1 MRVLW
6 ITFNY
11 FPDICK
17 EVNLEESVTG
27 SWVFAYAKAVMRQN
41 PEIELGVATPY
52 KGNDFRNVE
61 INGINY
67 YLIPSKNNKL
77 YNPKLEPIWLK
88 VKEHFE
94 PQIIHIHGSE
104 YPLGLSYVRACGPKG
119 VVLSIQGLVSVIERH
134 YMGGITNIDI
144 FKNITF
150 RDIVRF
156 DSLFGQK
163 RDFLRRGT
171 FEKKLIQKISHVIG
185 RTDWDRAH
193 SWAINP
199 GIKYH
204 FCNETLRDSFYNK
217 KWKYNDCEKYSIF
230 LSQGQYPLKGLHK
243 LIRALPIIIR
253 EFPETK
259 VYIAGSDIL
268 NNRGIKISGYGL
280 YIKKILNKNKNQLVF
295 LGQLSEEQMIQRLLK
310 TNVFVCPSSIEN
322 SSMSTCEAQ
331 ITGVPTIAAY
341 VGGIPNLITHGKNG
355 LLYRFDEPELLAWEI
370 CKVFSDPQLR
380 NLISE
385 NGIIAAKERHDPKE
399 NATALN
405 NAYTEILMSL

>member
-17 EVNLEESVTG
+17 EANLKESVTG
-27 SWVFAYAKAVMRQN
+27 SWVFAYAKAVMQLN
-41 PEIELGVATPY
+41 PEIKLGVATPY
-52 KGNDFRNVE
+52 KGKVFRNVE

-134 YMGGITNIDI
+134 YMGGITNIDV

-163 RDFLRRGT
+163 RDLLRRGT
-171 FEKKLIQKISHVIG
+171 FEKELIQKISHVIG

-230 LSQGQYPLKGLHK
+230 LSQSQYPLKGLHK

-253 EFPETK
+253 EFPQTK

-268 NNRGIKISGYGL
+268 NNRGIKISGYGW
-280 YIKKILNKNKNQLVF
+280 YIKKILNKNKNHVVY
-295 LGQLSEEQMIQRLLK
+295 LGQLSELKIIERLLK
-310 TNVFVCPSSIEN
+310 TNIFVCPSSIEN
-322 SSMSTCEAQ
+322 SSLSTCEAQ
-331 ITGVPTIAAY
+331 ILGVPTIAAY
-341 VGGIPNLITHGKNG
+341 VGGIPSLITHEKTG
-355 LLYRFDEPELLAWEI
+355 LLYRFEEPELLAWEI

-385 NGIIAAKERHDPKE
+385 NGIIAAKERHDPVK
-399 NATALN
+399 NAKALN
-405 NAYTEILMSL
+405 NAYSEILMSL